1 MADPPRRA
9 ADHRAVRGRAGGGVT
24 PDGGTPDGGT
34 PDGGGIAGG
43 PSDGGTPDA
52 GTPSTASTLAQ
63 RQDCL
68 EQADQWK
75 DGCETRGDMV
85 CKVVC
90 DSRHRFRVTRQR
102 PCSGSTTPIRPSHC
116 VCTPT
121 RCAARTT
128 NGHVCRPSRGR
139 RLGTSG
145 HQPQDRATAR
155 HRLETPAGSGRPR
168 RSRAFHQRA
177 RQDSNL
183 RPLAPEA
190 SALSTELR
198 ARDCG
203 TTLPGYRRRATTD
216 QRAS

>member
-9 ADHRAVRGRAGGGVT
+9 ADHRAVRGRAGSGVT
-24 PDGGTPDGGT
+24 PHGGTPNGGT

-43 PSDGGTPDA
+43 PSDGVTPDA
-52 GTPSTASTLAQ
+52 GTPSTASTPAQ

-102 PCSGSTTPIRPSHC
+102 PGSGSTTPIRPSHC
-116 VCTPT
+116 VCTT

-128 NGHVCRPSRGR
+128 NGHVCRPWSRASIGPKIER
-139 RLGTSG
+139 
-145 HQPQDRATAR
+145 QRATASNTR
-155 HRLETPAGSGRPR
+155 RKRKAPPEQGLPPARPAGFEPATSCSGGK
-168 RSRAFHQRA
+168 RSIH
-177 RQDSNL
+177 
-183 RPLAPEA
+183 
-190 SALSTELR
+190 
-198 ARDCG
+198 
-203 TTLPGYRRRATTD
+203 
-216 QRAS
+216 